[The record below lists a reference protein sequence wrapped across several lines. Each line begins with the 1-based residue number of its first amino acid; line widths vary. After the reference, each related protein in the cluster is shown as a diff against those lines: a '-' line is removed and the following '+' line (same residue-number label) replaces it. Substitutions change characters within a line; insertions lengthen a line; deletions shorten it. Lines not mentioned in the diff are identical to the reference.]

1 MSSNS
6 AAPGD
11 NELAVSDLGP
21 LAWVLDELRKSLD
34 GATKAL
40 RRFVRDAELARGS
53 NLSELDASHLRIA
66 RQQLHQAVGALEMV
80 GLGAPA
86 KMLRAMEALA
96 QKFVQ
101 RPELCS
107 EDAANR
113 VERAS
118 FALTEYLEGVLKG
131 KTASSVALFPQYRS
145 VLELAGDERAH
156 PADLWPV
163 EWRWLDVPLQHDVAP
178 LSFTPALRGQMDQ
191 AVLRVMRT
199 GDAKSAGRMSDL
211 CAGLASG
218 QTVLESRT
226 FWAIC
231 SAFFE
236 GIALGLC
243 PDDVYT
249 KRAAS
254 RVLRQYTSLSRGDL
268 SISDR
273 LAHDLVFFCS
283 LSVPAA
289 QQSAPALNAV
299 RSTYGLER
307 TKPVQ
312 YETEQFG
319 RFDPA
324 LMVLARKRIAAA
336 AETWSALAGGDT
348 NRLKVVTEQFAVV
361 AESVVK
367 LHPESGELGRAL
379 TRAIDATVRS
389 GGAPVAPVAMEVATA
404 ILYLEAAYDDL
415 DPTESNMAERSAR
428 LAVRLEHVI
437 AGGQPEPL
445 EAWMEELYRRVSD
458 RQTMGS
464 VVDELRSTL
473 AEVEKSLDQFFRNPQ
488 DKAPLREVPSQLA
501 QMRGVFSVLGLDQP
515 SLAALRM
522 RGSVEKFLV
531 DDIDEATAKHG
542 IFEKLGNSLGAM
554 G

>member
-11 NELAVSDLGP
+11 HELAVNDLGP

-53 NLSELDASHLRIA
+53 NLAELDASHLRIA

-86 KMLRAMEALA
+86 KMLRAMEGLA

-107 EDAANR
+107 EEAASR

-131 KTASSVALFPQYRS
+131 KTASSVALFPQYRA
-145 VLELAGDERAH
+145 VLELAGGDRAH

-163 EWRWLDVPLQHDVAP
+163 EWRWLEVPLQPNITA
-178 LSFTPALRGQMDQ
+178 LAFTAGLRGQMDQ

-199 GDAKSAGRMSDL
+199 GDAKAARRMSDL
-211 CAGLASG
+211 CAGLAAG
-218 QTVLESRT
+218 QTVLEPRT

-236 GIALGLC
+236 GVAMGLC
-243 PDDVYT
+243 PADVYT

-283 LSVPAA
+283 LSVPGTE
-289 QQSAPALNAV
+289 QSAPALNAV

-324 LMVLARKRIAAA
+324 LMVLAREHQRK
-336 AETWSALAGGDT
+336 G
-348 NRLKVVTEQFAVV
+348 
-361 AESVVK
+361 
-367 LHPESGELGRAL
+367 SGH
-379 TRAIDATVRS
+379 
-389 GGAPVAPVAMEVATA
+389 
-404 ILYLEAAYDDL
+404 
-415 DPTESNMAERSAR
+415 AR
-428 LAVRLEHVI
+428 
-437 AGGQPEPL
+437 
-445 EAWMEELYRRVSD
+445 
-458 RQTMGS
+458 
-464 VVDELRSTL
+464 
-473 AEVEKSLDQFFRNPQ
+473 
-488 DKAPLREVPSQLA
+488 
-501 QMRGVFSVLGLDQP
+501 
-515 SLAALRM
+515 
-522 RGSVEKFLV
+522 
-531 DDIDEATAKHG
+531 
-542 IFEKLGNSLGAM
+542 
-554 G
+554 

>member
-66 RQQLHQAVGALEMV
+66 RQQLHQAVGAL
-80 GLGAPA
+80 GNG
-86 KMLRAMEALA
+86 RAWARPPRCCVRWKALA

-107 EDAANR
+107 EDAASR

-131 KTASSVALFPQYRS
+131 KTASSVALFPQYRA
-145 VLELAGDERAH
+145 VLELAGGERAH

-163 EWRWLDVPLQHDVAP
+163 EWRWLEVPLQAGVSA
-178 LSFTPALRGQMDQ
+178 LSFTPGLRGQMDQ

-199 GDAKSAGRMSDL
+199 GDAKSARRMSDL
-211 CAGLASG
+211 CAGLAAG
-218 QTVLESRT
+218 QTVLEPRT

-236 GIALGLC
+236 GVAMGLC
-243 PDDVYT
+243 PADVYT

-283 LSVPAA
+283 LSVPGAE
-289 QQSAPALNAV
+289 QSAPALNAV

-324 LMVLARKRIAAA
+324 LMVLARKRIATA

-348 NRLKVVTEQFAVV
+348 NRLKVVSEQFGVV

-379 TRAIDATVRS
+379 TRAIDTTVRS
-389 GGAPVAPVAMEVATA
+389 GAAPVAPVAMEVATA

-428 LAVRLEHVI
+428 LAMRLEHVI

-464 VVDELRSTL
+464 VVDELRTTL
-473 AEVEKSLDQFFRNPQ
+473 GRC
-488 DKAPLREVPSQLA
+488 REVTGP
-501 QMRGVFSVLGLDQP
+501 VFQKSPGQ
-515 SLAALRM
+515 
-522 RGSVEKFLV
+522 
-531 DDIDEATAKHG
+531 
-542 IFEKLGNSLGAM
+542 GAFA
-554 G
+554 